1 MTILWIILGIAAFI
15 IILLAIIGLVS
26 FKKAIYKPLNAWP
39 IDPDDTLR
47 LNRAKIREKNNNYLY
62 SLKPEDLTLRTP
74 DGLNLKAWFLQ
85 PEKPSKRFV
94 ICIHGYQCNGP
105 DECSHLL
112 RFYRNEL
119 GYNYLLPD
127 LRAHGRSEGKY
138 AGFGQLDYAD
148 IQLWTDY
155 LVDRF
160 GEDIEIILHGISM
173 GAGTAML
180 TVCNEPREQVKLCIE
195 DCGYTNAYDVILN
208 TANDMFP
215 AFFRKIKFTN
225 LVTSLGSIF
234 CKIFAKYSY
243 KEADPLG
250 KMKDC
255 KTPIMFV
262 HGTADD
268 FVPFE
273 MVHELYDAC
282 PTKKKLFTVKD
293 AEHAF
298 SYYNAMPEY
307 QQAIKDFLKET
318 IDT

>member
-1 MTILWIILGIAAFI
+1 MTAVWIILGVALVIVIA
-15 IILLAIIGLVS
+15 LAAIGLVS
-26 FKKAIYKPLNAWP
+26 FKQTIYKPLNAWP
-39 IDPDDTLR
+39 IDPNDTLR
-47 LNRAKIREKNNNYLY
+47 LNRAKLREKNNNYLY
-62 SLKPEDLTLRTP
+62 SLNPEDLTLKNE

-85 PEKPSKRFV
+85 PGKPSKRFV

-112 RFYRNEL
+112 PFYLEQL

-138 AGFGQLDYAD
+138 AGFGQLDYKD

-180 TVCNEPREQVKLCIE
+180 TVCNNPRKQVKLCIE

-208 TANDMFP
+208 TVNDMFP
-215 AFFRKIKFTN
+215 AFLQKIKFTN
-225 LVTSLGSIF
+225 LVTSLGSMF

-250 KMKDC
+250 KMKDA

-268 FVPFE
+268 FVPFP
-273 MVHELYDAC
+273 MVKELYAAC
-282 PTKKKLFTVKD
+282 PTKKTLFTVEGAD
-293 AEHAF
+293 HAF
-298 SYYNAMPEY
+298 SYYNAMEEY
-307 QQAIKDFLKET
+307 QQRIKEFMKET
-318 IDT
+318 IGL